1 MLSKEESKGMNY
13 DLFKNYFNFLV
24 PSALAKKLYET
35 KDKEKNNDLEG
46 AIKDR

>member
-24 PSALAKKLYET
+24 PSALATNET